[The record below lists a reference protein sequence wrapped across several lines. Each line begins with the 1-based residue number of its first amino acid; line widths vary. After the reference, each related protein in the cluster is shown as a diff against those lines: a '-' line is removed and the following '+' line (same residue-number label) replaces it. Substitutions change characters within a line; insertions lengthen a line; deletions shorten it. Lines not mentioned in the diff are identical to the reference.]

1 MGALLLTLLL
11 TQSAAFG
18 GHRARILPV
27 RHRVSPPVACANED
41 LISKMCAYEADE
53 ERRAAMEA
61 VFAEWPAGSHD
72 SKGDEVVAAISKR
85 IGETQTAALAAHGR
99 GEDTVGRL
107 SKVRPGCPLLLPQ
120 FASLPL
126 GAGPGPGWLYAAQG
140 PMRCRS
146 ANVSLDKKSRSTG
159 GSRGAAEQDGRL
171 GGAD

>member
-1 MGALLLTLLL
+1 MSALLVTLL

-18 GHRARILPV
+18 GHRARALPV
-27 RHRVSPPVACANED
+27 RHRVPPPVACANED
-41 LISKMCAYEADE
+41 LINTMCAYEADE

-107 SKVRPGCPLLLPQ
+107 VESKARPAAGATVR
-120 FASLPL
+120 
-126 GAGPGPGWLYAAQG
+126 
-140 PMRCRS
+140 
-146 ANVSLDKKSRSTG
+146 
-159 GSRGAAEQDGRL
+159 
-171 GGAD
+171 